1 MSKLRVNAFSI
12 SIDGYGAGPRQ
23 SLDNPLG
30 ERGQSLHEWVFGTP
44 TFQAMHGDF
53 AEHLKRDKVADGDV
67 DETFAARS
75 FENLGAWIMGRN
87 MFTPERGPWRD
98 PSWKGWWGDNPPYH
112 VPVFVL
118 TSHAREPLE
127 MEGGTTFYFVT
138 DGIHSALERAKKAAN
153 GKDVRI
159 GGGAA
164 TIRQYLSAR
173 LIDELHLAISPVILG
188 SGESLFNGLDLASL
202 GYKCTQHAASSKAT
216 HVVLSK

>member
-23 SLDNPLG
+23 SLEAPLG
-30 ERGQSLHEWVFGTP
+30 VGGESLHEWVFGTP

-53 AEHLKRDKVADGDV
+53 AEHLKRDKVANADV

-75 FENLGAWIMGRN
+75 FENIGAWIMGRN
-87 MFTPERGPWRD
+87 MFTHERGPWRD

-127 MEGGTTFYFVT
+127 MQGGTTFHFVT
-138 DGIHSALERAKKAAN
+138 EGIHSALKRLQTARTSASAA
-153 GKDVRI
+153 GSR
-159 GGGAA
+159 
-164 TIRQYLSAR
+164 RSA
-173 LIDELHLAISPVILG
+173 S
-188 SGESLFNGLDLASL
+188 
-202 GYKCTQHAASSKAT
+202 T
-216 HVVLSK
+216 